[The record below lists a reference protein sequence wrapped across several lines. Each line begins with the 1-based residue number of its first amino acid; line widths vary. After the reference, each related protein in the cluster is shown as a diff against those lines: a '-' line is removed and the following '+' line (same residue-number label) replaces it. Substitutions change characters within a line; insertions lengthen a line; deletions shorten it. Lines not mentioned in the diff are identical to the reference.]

1 MAPATDVFAPA
12 QLGPITLRNRTVKS
26 ATYEAMSRNGLMT
39 DELIAWHR
47 AFAVGGI
54 GMTTLAYCSVAERGR
69 TFRDQIW
76 LRPEAIPGLRRF
88 TAAMHAEGAAASI
101 QMGHAGFLSPPRVT
115 SHRPL
120 APSRKFS
127 PYAQAF
133 STAMTRSD
141 LDEVRMQYAAA
152 TQVCVDAGF
161 DAIEVHVG
169 HGYLLSQF
177 LSPYNNKRRDD
188 YGGTIENRARLARQA
203 LEAVRAAA
211 GPTVAVYAK
220 LNMED
225 GFRRGLTLDDG
236 VAVAKMVEGDGTV
249 DALQLTVGHTT
260 RTPMYLMCGGNPLP
274 ELARRE
280 KNTTRRLGMRVF
292 ARFIRDYPFEEA
304 FLLPQALRFR
314 AELALPLMLLGG
326 VTQLDTM
333 RKAMADGFD
342 FVAMARALIYEPGL
356 VNRMQS
362 GDGSPSGCT
371 HCNLCVAEMEIAQ
384 TRCVLH

>member
-1 MAPATDVFAPA
+1 MTPATDVFAPA

-26 ATYEAMSRNGLMT
+26 ATYEAMSRDGLMT
-39 DELIAWHR
+39 DDLIDWHR
-47 AFAVGGI
+47 TFAVGGI

-76 LRPEAIPGLRRF
+76 LCPEAIPGLRRF
-88 TAAMHAEGAAASI
+88 TDAIHADGASASI

-115 SHRPL
+115 RHRPL

-133 STAMTRSD
+133 SGAMTRSD
-141 LDEVRMQYAAA
+141 FDELRMQYAAA
-152 TQVCVDAGF
+152 TRVCVDAGF

-177 LSPYNNKRRDD
+177 LSPYNNKRRDE
-188 YGGTIENRARLARQA
+188 YGGTIANRARLARQA

-225 GFRRGLTLDDG
+225 GFRGGLTLDDG
-236 VAVAKMVEGDGTV
+236 IATAKMLESDGTV

-260 RTPMYLMCGGNPLP
+260 RTPMYLMRGGNPLP
-274 ELARRE
+274 ELASRE
-280 KNTTRRLGMRVF
+280 TNTTRRIGMRVF
-292 ARFIRDYPFEEA
+292 ARFLRDYPFEEA
-304 FLLPQALRFR
+304 FLLPQARRFR
-314 AELALPLMLLGG
+314 AELSLPLMLLGG
-326 VTQLDTM
+326 VTRLETM
-333 RKAMADGFD
+333 QQAMADGFE

-356 VNRMQS
+356 VNRLQG
-362 GDGSPSGCT
+362 GDASPSGCT
-371 HCNLCVAEMEIAQ
+371 HCNLCVAEMELAQ